1 MKNSIQC
8 IRAFVAVARA
18 GHFAKAAAQLHLSPS
33 ALTVQVQQLESW
45 LGVALLD
52 RGPRHLELT
61 QAGRQNIGPM
71 EKILMDL
78 DNIVEQNQDLA
89 AVRRGVIEFA
99 ALPSLCSGILPEVL
113 KRFGDDYPGV
123 EIRLRDVVA
132 QRIDELVR
140 SGDVDFGLGV
150 QAKNATG
157 LAFKPLMVDHLCL
170 LLPTGHTLADGRN
183 LTLAELEGQ
192 PMILTGR
199 DSSVRMQIER
209 LFEDRGLVLN
219 RHIEANYM
227 STVIALVKQ
236 GLGITL
242 LPESAA
248 LGHNG
253 LVSLRI
259 EEAALSRDIGLITR
273 SEYDLSPAAKAFL
286 DRLVECVG
294 SLPYRCEIPSTVSGS
309 EHFIASGH

>member
-99 ALPSLCSGILPEVL
+99 ALPSLCSGILAEVL
-113 KRFGDDYPGV
+113 KRFGEDYPGV

-132 QRIDELVR
+132 QRIEELVR
-140 SGDVDFGLGV
+140 NGDVDFGLGV
-150 QAKNATG
+150 QTRNASG
-157 LAFKPLMVDHLCL
+157 LAFKPLLVDRLCL
-170 LLPTGHTLADGRN
+170 FLPMGHALANSRN
-183 LTLAELEGQ
+183 LTLAALEGQ

-209 LFEDRGLVLN
+209 LFEDRNLILN

-248 LGHNG
+248 QGHGG

-259 EEAALSRDIGLITR
+259 EEAALDRDIGLITR
-273 SEYDLSPAAKAFL
+273 SEYDLSPAAQAFL
-286 DRLVECVG
+286 DRLVDCVRG
-294 SLPYRCEIPSTVSGS
+294 LSLN
-309 EHFIASGH
+309 